1 MNARTLAVAIFFP
14 LTMAYAALSFAGAET
29 EIKWSQVPAAAQK
42 TISQNMG
49 EGSRIEEIRKK
60 TRTISGKSLTIYEV
74 HARKPDPG
82 GKKFEVEVDESGNLI
97 ELEDE

>member
-1 MNARTLAVAIFFP
+1 MKTKTLAPVILP
-14 LTMAYAALSFAGAET
+14 LVMACAASSCFAGEST

-49 EGSRIEEIRKK
+49 EGKIEEIKKK
-60 TRTISGKSLTIYEV
+60 TRTISGKSVTIYEV
-74 HARKPDPG
+74 QARKPDPG
-82 GKKFEVEVDESGNLI
+82 GKKFEIEVDESGELI

>member
-1 MNARTLAVAIFFP
+1 MNAKTLAVAIFFP
-14 LTMAYAALSFAGAET
+14 LVMAYAALSFAGNET

-49 EGSRIEEIRKK
+49 EGKIEEIKKK
-60 TRTISGKSLTIYEV
+60 TKTISGKSVTIYEV

-82 GKKFEVEVDESGNLI
+82 GKKFEIEVDEGGNLI

>member
-1 MNARTLAVAIFFP
+1 MKTKTLAPVI
-14 LTMAYAALSFAGAET
+14 LTLVMACATSSFAGEAT

-42 TISQNMG
+42 TISKNMG
-49 EGSRIEEIRKK
+49 EGKIEEIKKK
-60 TRTISGKSLTIYEV
+60 TRTISGKSVTIYEV

-82 GKKFEVEVDESGNLI
+82 GKKFEIEVDESGELI